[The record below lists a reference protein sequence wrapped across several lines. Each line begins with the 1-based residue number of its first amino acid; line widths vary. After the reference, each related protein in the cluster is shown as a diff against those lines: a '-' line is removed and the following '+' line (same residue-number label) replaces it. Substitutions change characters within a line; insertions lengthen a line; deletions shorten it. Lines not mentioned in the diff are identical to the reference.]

1 MTATASIPP
10 LTRIEHDL
18 LGERDIP
25 AATYWGIHTLRAQ
38 ENFQIS
44 GTRIS
49 AYPDLIRALALV
61 KQAAARQRRSQSAR
75 CRQGSHDRGCVYRH
89 CRRRAA

>member
-1 MTATASIPP
+1 MTTA
-10 LTRIEHDL
+10 TRIEHDL

-25 AATYWGIHTLRAQ
+25 ADAYWGIHTLRAQ
-38 ENFQIS
+38 ENYQIS

-61 KQAAARQRRSQSAR
+61 KQSAT
-75 CRQGSHDRGCVYRH
+75 
-89 CRRRAA
+89 RANLSSTINNFGW